1 MEANR
6 SVVQNGA
13 EIALTGAEFGILLLL
28 LARSGGKVL
37 SRDEIAEAALGR
49 PVGPLD
55 RSIDN
60 HISNVHKKLG
70 ASAGKRECIR
80 NGNVISCKP

>member
-1 MEANR
+1 MR
-6 SVVQNGA
+6 S
-13 EIALTGAEFGILLLL
+13 
-28 LARSGGKVL
+28 RKP
-37 SRDEIAEAALGR
+37 RW
-49 PVGPLD
+49 VGPLD

-60 HISNVHKKLG
+60 YISNLRKKLG